1 MSNIKPHPTNK
12 PAGPSST
19 KYSIFFFP
27 RSVGILDGEA
37 LDLVAHGSDLAS
49 KLARVVAGDAGG
61 DDGTA
66 DTAGTAKVHLAADV
80 DVGDC

>member
-1 MSNIKPHPTNK
+1 M
-12 PAGPSST
+12 
-19 KYSIFFFP
+19 
-27 RSVGILDGEA
+27 GILDGEA
-37 LDLVAHGSDLAS
+37 LDLVAHSSDLAS

-80 DVGDC
+80 DVGDCEDVVSNLS